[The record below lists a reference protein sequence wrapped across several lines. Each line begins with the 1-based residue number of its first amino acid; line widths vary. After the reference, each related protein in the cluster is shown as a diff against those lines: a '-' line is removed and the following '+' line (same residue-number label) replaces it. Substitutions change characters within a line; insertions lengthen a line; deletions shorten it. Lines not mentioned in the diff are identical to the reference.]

1 MSSAPTTTK
10 NSFEQ
15 ETEKGISP
23 SPQPQEAT
31 KEVQEIQEVHEPP
44 PDGGLHAWMTV
55 FATFLASFMAFGT
68 GNVWGI
74 YQDAYTTRSDSRFLD
89 VSLFKIGFVGG
100 TSVGFGF
107 AAGPF
112 GNILVSKF
120 GIRAPMLIGVLMMS
134 VALELASI
142 SHRYWEL
149 LLSQGIMFGLGSSL
163 AYIPAIGLPSQW
175 FDKRRGLATGI
186 ASSGSG
192 VGAVILS
199 PIVQASIDHLGIPWA
214 LRIVGFL
221 CFGCGMLSLCM
232 LRQRVASK
240 KQVQY
245 KVFDLS
251 VLRVPMYPLYLLFA
265 FLQFFGYVT
274 PIFFIPGFCTVIG
287 ISGPNTSAVLSV
299 TAAVNSIGRIL
310 AGRLAD
316 HWGVLNVLISFNFLS
331 GVMVLAVWL
340 VAKNLG
346 IMMGFGVL
354 WGLFSGAYWA
364 LSVPTSAKIV
374 GMERLGSAAAI
385 QFLMNV
391 IPPIFAAP
399 IGARIIAGTANNTG
413 VSQDSRDA
421 YKYLIVFCALTPI
434 VASLLLVP
442 ARLHFSK
449 KLLAK
454 V

>member
-1 MSSAPTTTK
+1 MSSAAPTMK
-10 NSFEQ
+10 SSFEQ
-15 ETEKGISP
+15 EKHATP
-23 SPQPQEAT
+23 SSGSQEAS
-31 KEVQEIQEVHEPP
+31 KEEEEVQEEVAPP
-44 PDGGLHAWMTV
+44 PDGGLDAWMTV
-55 FATFLASFMAFGT
+55 VATFLASFMAFGT

-100 TSVGFGF
+100 TAVGFGF
-107 AAGPF
+107 AVGPF
-112 GNILVSKF
+112 GNILVAKF
-120 GIRAPMLIGVLMMS
+120 GIRAPILLGVLMMT
-134 VALELASI
+134 VALMLASI
-142 SHRYWEL
+142 ATKYWEL
-149 LLSQGIMFGLGSSL
+149 LLSQGIMFGIGSSL

-192 VGAVILS
+192 IGAVILS
-199 PIVQASIDHLGIPWA
+199 PIVQTAIDNLGIPWA

-221 CFGCGMLSLCM
+221 CFVCGMVSLAL

-251 VLRVPMYPLYLLFA
+251 VLRVPMYPLYLVFA

-274 PIFFIPGFCTVIG
+274 PIFFIPGYCTALG

-299 TAAVNSIGRIL
+299 TAAVNSIGRVL
-310 AGRLAD
+310 AGRVAD
-316 HWGVLNVLISFNFLS
+316 HWGVLNVMISFNFLS

-346 IMMGFGVL
+346 DMMGFGVL
-354 WGLFSGAYWA
+354 WGIFSGAYWA

-391 IPPIFAAP
+391 IPPMFASP
-399 IGARIIAGTANNTG
+399 IGARIIAGTSSANG
-413 VSQDSRDA
+413 ISQDSREA
-421 YKYLIVFCALTPI
+421 YKYLIVFCALAPM

-442 ARLHFSK
+442 VRLHFSK
-449 KLLAK
+449 KLFAK

>member
-1 MSSAPTTTK
+1 MSSAAPTTK
-10 NSFEQ
+10 SSFE
-15 ETEKGISP
+15 EKKDVSSSP
-23 SPQPQEAT
+23 APQEVA
-31 KEVQEIQEVHEPP
+31 KAEQELAQQVAEAL
-44 PDGGLHAWMTV
+44 PDGGLQAWMTV
-55 FATFLASFMAFGT
+55 IATFLASFMAFGT

-74 YQDAYTTRSDSRFLD
+74 YQDAYTTRPDSRFVD
-89 VSLFKIGFVGG
+89 VSLFKISFVGG
-100 TSVGFGF
+100 TAVGFGF
-107 AAGPF
+107 AVGPF

-120 GIRAPMLIGVLMMS
+120 GIRAPILLGVLMMA

-142 SHRYWEL
+142 ATKYWEL
-149 LLSQGIMFGLGSSL
+149 LLSQGIMFGIGSSL

-199 PIVQASIDHLGIPWA
+199 PIVQSSIDNLGIPWA

-221 CFGCGMLSLCM
+221 CFACGMVSLAL
-232 LRQRVASK
+232 LRQRVASH

-245 KVFDLS
+245 KVFDLQ
-251 VLRVPMYPLYLLFA
+251 VLKVPMYPLYLVFA

-274 PIFFIPGFCTVIG
+274 PVFFIPGYCTALG
-287 ISGPNTSAVLSV
+287 ISNPNTSAVLSV
-299 TAAVNSIGRIL
+299 TAAVNSIGRII
-310 AGRLAD
+310 AGRVAD
-316 HWGVLNVLISFNFLS
+316 HWGVLNVMISFNFLS
-331 GVMVLAVWL
+331 GIMVLAVWL
-340 VAKNLG
+340 PAKNIG
-346 IMMGFGVL
+346 DMMGFGVL

-399 IGARIIAGTANNTG
+399 IGARIISGTSSSAG
-413 VSQDSRDA
+413 VFQDSREA
-421 YKYLIVFCALTPI
+421 YKYVIVFCALTPI

-442 ARLHFSK
+442 VRLHFSK

>member
-1 MSSAPTTTK
+1 MSSAAPTTK
-10 NSFEQ
+10 SSFE
-15 ETEKGISP
+15 EKKDIPSSP
-23 SPQPQEAT
+23 APQEVA
-31 KEVQEIQEVHEPP
+31 KAQQELAQQVAEAL
-44 PDGGLHAWMTV
+44 PDGGLQAWMTV
-55 FATFLASFMAFGT
+55 IATFLASFMAFGT

-74 YQDAYTTRSDSRFLD
+74 YQDAYTTRAGSCFLD

-100 TSVGFGF
+100 TAVGFGF
-107 AAGPF
+107 AIGPF

-120 GIRAPMLIGVLMMS
+120 GIRAPILLGVLMMA

-142 SHRYWEL
+142 ATKYWEL
-149 LLSQGIMFGLGSSL
+149 LLSQGIMFGIGSSL

-192 VGAVILS
+192 IGAVILS
-199 PIVQASIDHLGIPWA
+199 PIVQSSIDNLGIPWA

-221 CFGCGMLSLCM
+221 CFAFGMVSLAL
-232 LRQRVASK
+232 LRQRVASH

-245 KVFDLS
+245 KVFD
-251 VLRVPMYPLYLLFA
+251 
-265 FLQFFGYVT
+265 LQFFGYVT
-274 PIFFIPGFCTVIG
+274 PIFFIPGYCTALG
-287 ISGPNTSAVLSV
+287 ISNPNTSAVLSV
-299 TAAVNSIGRIL
+299 TAAVNSIGRII
-310 AGRLAD
+310 AGRVAD
-316 HWGVLNVLISFNFLS
+316 HWGVLNVMISFNFLS
-331 GVMVLAVWL
+331 GIMVLAVWL
-340 VAKNLG
+340 PAKNIG
-346 IMMGFGVL
+346 DMMGFGVL

-399 IGARIIAGTANNTG
+399 IGARIISGTSSSAG
-413 VSQDSRDA
+413 VFQDSREA
-421 YKYLIVFCALTPI
+421 YKYVIVFCALTPI

-442 ARLHFSK
+442 VRLHFSK

>member
-1 MSSAPTTTK
+1 
-10 NSFEQ
+10 
-15 ETEKGISP
+15 
-23 SPQPQEAT
+23 
-31 KEVQEIQEVHEPP
+31 
-44 PDGGLHAWMTV
+44 
-55 FATFLASFMAFGT
+55 
-68 GNVWGI
+68 
-74 YQDAYTTRSDSRFLD
+74 
-89 VSLFKIGFVGG
+89 
-100 TSVGFGF
+100 
-107 AAGPF
+107 
-112 GNILVSKF
+112 
-120 GIRAPMLIGVLMMS
+120 
-134 VALELASI
+134 
-142 SHRYWEL
+142 
-149 LLSQGIMFGLGSSL
+149 
-163 AYIPAIGLPSQW
+163 
-175 FDKRRGLATGI
+175 
-186 ASSGSG
+186 
-192 VGAVILS
+192 
-199 PIVQASIDHLGIPWA
+199 
-214 LRIVGFL
+214 
-221 CFGCGMLSLCM
+221 MLSLCM

-354 WGLFSGAYWA
+354 WGLFSGGESCSSELFCVRSNVRLTAYWA

-399 IGARIIAGTANNTG
+399 IGAR
-413 VSQDSRDA
+413 V
-421 YKYLIVFCALTPI
+421 
-434 VASLLLVP
+434 SLLSQRSSSDTHSPAYRVDHRRYGEQHGRVAGQPGRVQIPHRLLRAHADRCVAP
-442 ARLHFSK
+442 ARPRAAALQQEAPREGVRRAPARRRRLYTARIWGPCSGFVTYVHISGPWLRGLGRLHHVSSQFPHTY
-449 KLLAK
+449 LEHHDYACTARTIARQTR
-454 V
+454 